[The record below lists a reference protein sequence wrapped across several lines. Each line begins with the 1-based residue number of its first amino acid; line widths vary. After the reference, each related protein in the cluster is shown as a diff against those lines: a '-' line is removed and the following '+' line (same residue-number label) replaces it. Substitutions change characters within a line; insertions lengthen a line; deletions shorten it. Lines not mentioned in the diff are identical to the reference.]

1 MEQRRNWIN
10 KKFIRKGLIEMIK
23 QVKKISSKEIRKINK
38 LKRSIKNGQNVEM
51 NLLKLQTLED
61 KYNYYC

>member
-1 MEQRRNWIN
+1 
-10 KKFIRKGLIEMIK
+10 MIK

>member
-1 MEQRRNWIN
+1 
-10 KKFIRKGLIEMIK
+10 MIK

-51 NLLKLQTLED
+51 NRLKLQTLED

>member
-10 KKFIRKGLIEMIK
+10 KKFIKKGLIEMIK
-23 QVKKISSKEIRKINK
+23 QVKKITSKEIRKINK
-38 LKRSIKNGQNVEM
+38 LKRNIKNGQNVEM